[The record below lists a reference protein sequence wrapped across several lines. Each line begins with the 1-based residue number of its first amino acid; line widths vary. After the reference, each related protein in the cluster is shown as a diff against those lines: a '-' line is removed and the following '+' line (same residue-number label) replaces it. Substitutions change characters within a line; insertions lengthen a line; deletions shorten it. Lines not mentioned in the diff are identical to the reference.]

1 MWIWFLL
8 ALVLVL
14 WGCVAL
20 AACRIAGQITRIENS
35 EQEIDA
41 RVRELLKD
49 IEINLETAPF

>member
-20 AACRIAGQITRIENS
+20 AACRIAGQSTRIEDA
-35 EQEIDA
+35 EREIDA

-49 IEINLETAPF
+49 IEIDLEPAPF